1 MVLENFFN
9 ATLGKVLGLPQPL
22 GLFLVSLGLTVV
34 LTLVYKWMT
43 DQKLMKSLKEE
54 MNAMKEEMKQYKHDT
69 QKMMEI
75 NKKVWDKNMVY
86 LKHSLKPNLITLIPI
101 IIIFSWL
108 RSYYEGLG
116 NPPVFLGLSWL
127 WAYIIFSLVLSMLLR
142 KLLKV
147 H

>member
-1 MVLENFFN
+1 MALNVFFD
-9 ATLGKVLGLPQPL
+9 ATLGRVLSLPQPL
-22 GLFLVSLGLTVV
+22 GLFLISFFLTLA

-54 MNAMKEEMKQYKHDT
+54 MTAMRGEMKQYKQDT
-69 QKMMEI
+69 QKMMEL
-75 NKKVWDKNMVY
+75 NKKVWDKNMV
-86 LKHSLKPNLITLIPI
+86 
-101 IIIFSWL
+101 SWL

-116 NPPVFLGLSWL
+116 NPTIFLGLSWL
-127 WAYIIFSLVLSMLLR
+127 WTYIIFSLVLSMLIR

>member
-1 MVLENFFN
+1 MALNVFFD
-9 ATLGKVLGLPQPL
+9 ATLGRVLSLPQPL
-22 GLFLVSLGLTVV
+22 GLFLISFFLTLA

-54 MNAMKEEMKQYKHDT
+54 MTAMRGEMKQYKQDT
-69 QKMMEI
+69 QKMMEL

-116 NPPVFLGLSWL
+116 NPTIFLGLSWL
-127 WAYIIFSLVLSMLLR
+127 WTYIIFSLVLSMLIR